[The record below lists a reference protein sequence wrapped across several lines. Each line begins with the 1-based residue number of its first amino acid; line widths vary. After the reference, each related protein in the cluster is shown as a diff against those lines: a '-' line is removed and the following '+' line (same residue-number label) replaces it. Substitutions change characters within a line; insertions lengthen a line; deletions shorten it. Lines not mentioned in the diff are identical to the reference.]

1 MVNRPRKKKQK
12 NERCNKEE
20 SNRNRM
26 RLLKMKR
33 ATIRKKK
40 MFGRHTRAT
49 ALSYDRS
56 CCWGILYG
64 AVVAAAFRERK
75 ICVSWYRWEEQKMS
89 KGENGSEDDVVGRE
103 TCCAAARLLT
113 HLGGNHQRRGMDVE

>member
-1 MVNRPRKKKQK
+1 MLPLRNSTHATFEKDQAFSIRKSRHGQCYGQSAQKEKQK

-40 MFGRHTRAT
+40 MFGRHTQGRQ
-49 ALSYDRS
+49 LSSTIDPAA
-56 CCWGILYG
+56 GGVLYG
-64 AVVAAAFRERK
+64 AV
-75 ICVSWYRWEEQKMS
+75 
-89 KGENGSEDDVVGRE
+89 
-103 TCCAAARLLT
+103 
-113 HLGGNHQRRGMDVE
+113 